1 MFGRARRDLCSYS
14 SETDSEWPSTAI
26 GAAAITTHSFQLPT
40 STSPPLFN
48 VGLPDFV
55 ISGENRCLRPPLSIA
70 NEVPVTRDFSSEE
83 DSTLV
88 RMMQAVAV
96 PVIGNVCHVFMNGLN
111 RVQVYGLEKLHSA
124 LLHRPQGKPLL
135 TVSNHVASMD
145 DPLVIASLLPPSVL
159 LDARNLRWTL
169 CASDRCFKNPV
180 TSAFFRSVKV
190 LPVSRGDGIYQ
201 EGMDLALSK
210 LNNGSWVHIFPEGS
224 RSRDGGKT
232 MSSSK
237 RGVGRLVLDGDRTPL
252 VVPFVHTGMQEI
264 MPIGANFPRIGKI
277 VTVLIGDPIN
287 FDDILELDMEK
298 GLDVPRGRLYDAI
311 ASRIGDRLHELK
323 AQVDTLAEQEMQ
335 LQDHSSRSTERTSE
349 ILQQVDWELFGA
361 DSFMSEDDSKQRQ
374 ETVSLPVVG
383 VSRPQQ
389 SNDGDQ
395 SWRAGFSY
403 RMRGYT
409 DQMELV
415 SFAAR
420 GIFMNYETKNNAGCT
435 SREVGPLKAWKQFLE
450 ANLLRQWNY
459 VHH

>member
-1 MFGRARRDLCSYS
+1 
-14 SETDSEWPSTAI
+14 
-26 GAAAITTHSFQLPT
+26 
-40 STSPPLFN
+40 
-48 VGLPDFV
+48 
-55 ISGENRCLRPPLSIA
+55 
-70 NEVPVTRDFSSEE
+70 
-83 DSTLV
+83 
-88 RMMQAVAV
+88 
-96 PVIGNVCHVFMNGLN
+96 
-111 RVQVYGLEKLHSA
+111 
-124 LLHRPQGKPLL
+124 
-135 TVSNHVASMD
+135 
-145 DPLVIASLLPPSVL
+145 
-159 LDARNLRWTL
+159 
-169 CASDRCFKNPV
+169 
-180 TSAFFRSVKV
+180 
-190 LPVSRGDGIYQ
+190 
-201 EGMDLALSK
+201 
-210 LNNGSWVHIFPEGS
+210 
-224 RSRDGGKT
+224 
-232 MSSSK
+232 
-237 RGVGRLVLDGDRTPL
+237 
-252 VVPFVHTGMQEI
+252 
-264 MPIGANFPRIGKI
+264 
-277 VTVLIGDPIN
+277 VLIGDPIN